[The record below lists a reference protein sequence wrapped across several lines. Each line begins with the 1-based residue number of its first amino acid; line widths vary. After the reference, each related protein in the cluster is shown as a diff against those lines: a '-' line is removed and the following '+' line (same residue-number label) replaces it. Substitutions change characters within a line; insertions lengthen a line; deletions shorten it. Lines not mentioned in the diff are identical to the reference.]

1 MFASRAH
8 YRISLLSNPVT
19 MQLETYLPAARDIF
33 FHVTCVFSFTLEF
46 YCLFPVKK
54 KNEPKGIIMSRIHR
68 FQSEESCL
76 LYVSTRKTH
85 DITLTFSCCSLL
97 KHLMYNTVN
106 YFYRLPG
113 KVKHIILVSSPNGQV
128 QSFSSLIS
136 FNNSCRDPKIR
147 DPKPNSFWHN
157 LNVPR

>member
-19 MQLETYLPAARDIF
+19 MQVETYLPAARDIF

-54 KNEPKGIIMSRIHR
+54 KKTERYNDEQDSSFLKWRV
-68 FQSEESCL
+68 L
-76 LYVSTRKTH
+76 STVCF
-85 DITLTFSCCSLL
+85 DQEDSWYYPYLPMLFLL
-97 KHLMYNTVN
+97 KHRMYNTVN

-113 KVKHIILVSSPNGQV
+113 KVKHISLVSSPNGQV